1 MMVTSWI
8 IVISSKH
15 IKIKE
20 RTTSR
25 AMVFDINTLHNVF
38 CKDSKEC
45 ESEYTWRSV
54 DRPLKAIFD
63 IAVSV

>member
-8 IVISSKH
+8 IVISSTGKH

-20 RTTSR
+20 RTTSK
-25 AMVFDINTLHNVF
+25 AMVFYIGIT
-38 CKDSKEC
+38 KER

-54 DRPLKAIFD
+54 DRPL
-63 IAVSV
+63 